1 MKLTDEQVRE
11 ELMEE
16 GYELIGEY
24 KNVSTSLELKC
35 KHGNSVNI
43 SLKDFRKGER
53 CECIDDTEE
62 VIEESIIIEEPIA
75 ETIAEVIEEVIVE
88 EPIIEEI
95 IIEEPIVVKK
105 AKKKNKKTFSILD
118 VIFK

>member
-35 KHGNSVNI
+35 EHGNSVNI

-53 CECIDDTEE
+53 CKCIDDAEE
-62 VIEESIIIEEPIA
+62 VIEEESIIIEEPIV
-75 ETIAEVIEEVIVE
+75 ETIEEIIVE

-95 IIEEPIVVKK
+95 IMEEPMIVKK
-105 AKKKNKKTFSILD
+105 TKKKSKKTFSVLD